1 MSKSKSKRTELGRSL
16 AKLRIDFDETGAEM
30 ATKLGI
36 SPSQMF
42 NVEVG
47 IATVGYGFIAKIKKV
62 YDLDLSDILNRGGGM
77 SKVTIDLND
86 LTAVDKDIVLAIWS
100 KVNDVEFSKNSLV
113 TVLPGEQASIEID
126 VMVPPEDKTEDIAKA
141 EAEVAEAVASAEGDA
156 SQWVEK
162 NPEVPVEKNPLTGRP
177 RTPRSKKA
185 EAKGQTDVGWMDED
199 D

>member
-86 LTAVDKDIVLAIWS
+86 LTPGDKDIVLSIWS
-100 KVNDVEFSKNSLV
+100 KVNEVEFSKNSLV
-113 TVLPGEQASIEID
+113 TVLPGEQATIEID
-126 VMVPPEDKTEDIAKA
+126 VEVLSEDSAEAVA

-185 EAKGQTDVGWMDED
+185 AAKGQTDVGWMDED
-199 D
+199 DD